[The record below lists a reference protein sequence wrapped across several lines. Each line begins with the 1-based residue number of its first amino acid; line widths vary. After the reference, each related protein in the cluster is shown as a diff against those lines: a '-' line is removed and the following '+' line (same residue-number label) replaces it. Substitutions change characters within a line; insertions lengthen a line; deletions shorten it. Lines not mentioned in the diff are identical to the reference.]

1 MVAELPW
8 LRVDASAPNAAAQLH
23 DSIAN
28 AAAEGTLAPG
38 EKLPSVRALA
48 EVCHVAPNTAA
59 KAIKSLAAAGIV
71 ETDGRRGTRIKPWG
85 EVERSLQEALAHAA
99 RLALSSGVGADAS
112 LAMFEA
118 ALRTE
123 AASSRSTV

>member
-1 MVAELPW
+1 MAAELPW

-48 EVCHVAPNTAA
+48 EACHVAPNTAA

-85 EVERSLQEALAHAA
+85 EV
-99 RLALSSGVGADAS
+99 
-112 LAMFEA
+112 
-118 ALRTE
+118 
-123 AASSRSTV
+123 

>member
-71 ETDGRRGTRIKPWG
+71 ETDGRRGTRIKPWV

-99 RLALSSGVGADAS
+99 RRAVSSGVGADVS

>member
-1 MVAELPW
+1 MPAKPPW
-8 LRVDASAPNAAAQLH
+8 LHIDASAPNAAAQLH
-23 DSIAN
+23 DAIAN

-48 EVCHVAPNTAA
+48 EACSVAPNTSA

-71 ETDGRRGTRIKPWG
+71 ETDGRRGTRVKPWD

-99 RLALSSGVGADAS
+99 HLAVSSGVGSDAS

-123 AASSRSTV
+123 AASSR

>member
-28 AAAEGTLAPG
+28 AAAEGTL

-99 RLALSSGVGADAS
+99 RLAVSSGVGADVS